1 MPTYL
6 CNVGGHIH
14 RRNVAQPRLGAE
26 WVASSLLGSRI
37 KIHRL
42 NLLEPGNLAVRACT
56 PLEEPFITPAFLGGE
71 PAAGAARGR
80 NPGRA
85 GAPRVIAPLK

>member
-6 CNVGGHIH
+6 RNVGGHIH
-14 RRNVAQPRLGAE
+14 HRDVAQPRLGAE

-42 NLLEPGNLAVRACT
+42 NLLEPGNLAVRACR
-56 PLEEPFITPAFLGGE
+56 PLEEPFITPTFWEENLPPELQEAEILGG
-71 PAAGAARGR
+71 
-80 NPGRA
+80 PGPQ
-85 GAPRVIAPLK
+85 GL